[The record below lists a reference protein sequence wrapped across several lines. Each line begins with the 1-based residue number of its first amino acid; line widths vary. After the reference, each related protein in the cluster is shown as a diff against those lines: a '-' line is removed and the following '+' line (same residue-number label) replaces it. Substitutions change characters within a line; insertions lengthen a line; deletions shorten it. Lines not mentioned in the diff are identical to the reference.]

1 MLAGAQAAPVQAQDQ
16 PTIRIG
22 IVTFLSG
29 GAAGPF
35 GVPARNAAE
44 LVVEAINNGNVPAPY
59 DSPGIAGARIQTVI
73 IDEAG
78 GTTAQVAELR
88 NLVERENVDLVIGYI
103 SSGDCL
109 AVAPVA
115 EELQRLT
122 VLFDCGTPRIFED
135 AEYRYVFR
143 TGPTATMDN
152 VSVARYILDRDPDI
166 STIAGINQ
174 NYAWGQDS
182 WLDFKE
188 AMIALK
194 PDITVT
200 TEQFPQLFAGQ
211 YGGEISALLVNPPDV
226 VHSSFWGADLEAFIL
241 QGVARGVFD
250 DSLVA
255 LSAGEPAMFRLA
267 RQIPE
272 GTVIGAR
279 GPHGVLAPDNELNA
293 WFRPAYTD
301 RFATAPIYASYK
313 MAMALLGVKAAYEKA
328 AANGDGLPDQEAV
341 IDAFEHL
348 EFESPSGLVR
358 MALGNGHQAIM
369 NAPVGVFGMVDGE
382 PSLVDV
388 VDYPAECVN
397 PPEGVKS
404 LDWIRSGFEGA
415 QC

>member
-1 MLAGAQAAPVQAQDQ
+1 M
-16 PTIRIG
+16 
-22 IVTFLSG
+22 
-29 GAAGPF
+29 
-35 GVPARNAAE
+35 
-44 LVVEAINNGNVPAPY
+44 
-59 DSPGIAGARIQTVI
+59 
-73 IDEAG
+73 
-78 GTTAQVAELR
+78 
-88 NLVERENVDLVIGYI
+88 
-103 SSGDCL
+103 
-109 AVAPVA
+109 
-115 EELQRLT
+115 
-122 VLFDCGTPRIFED
+122 FDCGTPRIFEE

-152 VSVARYILDRDPDI
+152 VALARYLLDRDPDI

-226 VHSSFWGADLEAFIL
+226 VHSSFWGADLEGFIL
-241 QGVARGVFD
+241 QGVARGLFD

-255 LSAGEPAMFRLA
+255 LSAGEPAMFRLSG
-267 RQIPE
+267 QIPD

-279 GPHGVLAPDNELNA
+279 GPHGVLAPDNELSA
-293 WFRPAYTD
+293 WFRPAYMD
-301 RFATAPIYASYK
+301 RFATPPIYASYK

-328 AANGDGLPDQEAV
+328 AGGGDGLPDQDAV

-348 EFESPSGLVR
+348 EFETPSGLVR

-369 NAPVGVFGMVDGE
+369 NAPIGVFSMEGGE
-382 PSLVDV
+382 PALVDV

-415 QC
+415 EC